1 MNLLI
6 IDDDEICSY
15 INIRVA
21 QTCGLFDAIDS
32 VHDGRAALDF
42 FRRVCEGTAPAPDI
56 ILLDL
61 NMPLINGF
69 DFVRALQQ
77 LSFPNKENVRIVVLT
92 SSQQPQ
98 DIEGVRALGIE
109 HYITK
114 PLTVNELQT
123 TIFSIRKEWG
133 KGPGAS
139 RVQLLPSD
147 EGRWPTAEG

>member
-21 QTCGLFDAIDS
+21 QTCGLFDHINS

-42 FRRVCEGTAPAPDI
+42 FRSVSEGTAPAPDI

-69 DFVRALQQ
+69 DFIRALKQ
-77 LSFPNKENVRIVVLT
+77 LSFPNKENVKIIVLT
-92 SSQQPQ
+92 SSCQPQ
-98 DIEGVRALGIE
+98 DIQQVSSLGID
-109 HYITK
+109 YYLTK
-114 PLTVNELQT
+114 PLTVNAFQN
-123 TIFSIRKEWG
+123 TIYSLRKNSSHT
-133 KGPGAS
+133 PPT
-139 RVQLLPSD
+139 PSLN
-147 EGRWPTAEG
+147 

>member
-21 QTCGLFDAIDS
+21 QTCGLFEEINS

-42 FRRVCEGTAPAPDI
+42 LRQVCDGTAAAPDI

-69 DFVRALQQ
+69 DFIGALRQ
-77 LSFPNKENVRIVVLT
+77 LSFPNKENVKIIVLT
-92 SSQQPQ
+92 SSTQPQ
-98 DIEGVRALGIE
+98 DLQQAESLGID
-109 HYITK
+109 HYLTK
-114 PLTVNELQT
+114 PLTVNELQN
-123 TIFSIRKEWG
+123 TIFSLRKS
-133 KGPGAS
+133 AT
-139 RVQLLPSD
+139 RVQL
-147 EGRWPTAEG
+147 G